1 MGGQHIH
8 GIGESGGQIGDQGV
22 IRERGEG
29 NACAN
34 RRRRRQPIGKS
45 VRVQQAGQE
54 RLYGT
59 AIRAAGAGCGLMF
72 LLETRLSYESRQQQ
86 GFELVGHLPASLDD
100 AVSIDGVFGEFREPQ
115 NHQFARGHL
124 IAMTGRAIVFEGIA
138 HQGPLV
144 GVGAMAC
151 QAGRGRSFRIAGI
164 GEILPEMAC
173 VIEFNRRAA
182 VVGETI
188 RELRVGLREVGEF
201 FLVTGRALKIVERD
215 DVGVHTLV
223 LGMAHQAGGL
233 RHIGPAGGFPVMG
246 QSSRAFKAVTVGAIG
261 GHVARCEHRLDP
273 VHAAAVVIHMAH
285 LAVGVGDEIRMG
297 VGQGSGNCP
306 IEADD
311 VTVGRPHGTADKG

>member
-1 MGGQHIH
+1 
-8 GIGESGGQIGDQGV
+8 
-22 IRERGEG
+22 
-29 NACAN
+29 
-34 RRRRRQPIGKS
+34 
-45 VRVQQAGQE
+45 
-54 RLYGT
+54 
-59 AIRAAGAGCGLMF
+59 
-72 LLETRLSYESRQQQ
+72 
-86 GFELVGHLPASLDD
+86 
-100 AVSIDGVFGEFREPQ
+100 
-115 NHQFARGHL
+115 
-124 IAMTGRAIVFEGIA
+124 MTGRAIVFEGIA

-285 LAVGVGDEIRMG
+285 LAVGAGDEIRMG
-297 VGQGSGNCP
+297 IGQGSGNRP

-311 VTVGRPHGTADKG
+311 VTVGRPHGTADKGQHQAQGKHGEAAADAAQTAPRRAGRLGDRATAIRIRAMLARTAGDGRAPAFEAIVLVLDRAAGRGAATAAIQIRPAHAGFAPGCGAPAAKFVIRPLIGAAVEPVAIGIQDAGHRIYT